1 MRDRYIDLIEQTY
14 YFPQDGFD
22 LENNWLRFHKINLKK
37 VIKEHGTPLKITYLP
52 KIGDNI
58 NKARRWFH
66 EAFESVGY
74 NGHYYYCYCTKS
86 NHFYHTLNEVL
97 KNNAQIETSSAYD
110 IDLIRSLYAKNKID
124 KKIRIICNGFKP
136 KEYIENI
143 LGLIRDGFQN
153 VIPVLDN
160 MDEFEGF
167 QHFEGELN
175 LGMRLAAEEE
185 PKYQFYTSRLGIR
198 QRDVIPFYIEKIKP
212 RPNIN
217 LKMLHFFID
226 SGIKDS
232 AYYWSELNKC
242 LNMYVDLKQ
251 VAPDINNINIGGGM
265 PIRYSLGSKYDYAY
279 LIEEIVKKIKS
290 FCDEAE
296 IEHPNI
302 FTEFGN
308 FTVGE
313 SGCTIFEVIGQKKQ
327 NDSELWYMIN
337 GSLMTTVPDIWGM
350 NQRFI
355 LLPINNWN
363 MPYQRAIIG
372 GLSCD
377 VSDYYNSEVDI
388 NQVYMPKIISDEK
401 QYLGFFHTGAYQDSL
416 SGYGGT
422 KHCLIPA
429 PKQLIVDK
437 DENGKL
443 TYEVFADAQEASSML
458 RTLGY

>member
-14 YFPQDGFD
+14 YFPQDGFEVVEGS
-22 LENNWLRFHKINLKK
+22 LQFHKINLES
-37 VIKEHGTPLKITYLP
+37 VIEQFGAPLKITYLP
-52 KIGDNI
+52 KIGENI
-58 NKARRWFH
+58 NRARRWFQ

-86 NHFYHTLNEVL
+86 NHFSYVLDEVL
-97 KNNAQIETSSAYD
+97 KNNAHLETSSAYD
-110 IDLIRSLYAKNKID
+110 INLIRSLLDSEKID
-124 KKIRIICNGFKP
+124 NKP
-136 KEYIENI
+136 KIYTDSIK
-143 LGLIRDGFQN
+143 GLITDGFN
-153 VIPVLDN
+153 HVIPVLDN
-160 MDEFEGF
+160 MEEFEAYQEFKEEMNIG
-167 QHFEGELN
+167 L
-175 LGMRLAAEEE
+175 RIAAEES

-198 QRDVIPFYIEKIKP
+198 QRDVIPFYIEKVKPKSNIKL
-212 RPNIN
+212 R
-217 LKMLHFFID
+217 MLHFFID

-242 LNMYVDLKQ
+242 LQMYVELKQ
-251 VAPDINNINIGGGM
+251 VCPELNSLNIGGGM

-279 LIEEIVKKIKS
+279 LVEEIVTKIKN

-337 GSLMTTVPDIWGM
+337 GSLMTTIPDIWGM

-355 LLPINNWN
+355 LLPINSWN
-363 MPYQRAIIG
+363 QAYQRTIIG

-388 NQVYMPKIISDEK
+388 NQVYMPKIIGDQK
-401 QYLGFFHTGAYQDSL
+401 LYIGFFHTGAYQDSL

-422 KHCLIPA
+422 KHCLIPS
-429 PKQLIVDK
+429 PKNVIIDK
-437 DENGKL
+437 DANGKL
-443 TYEVFADAQEASSML
+443 TYKVFAEEQNADTML
-458 RTLGY
+458 KVLGY